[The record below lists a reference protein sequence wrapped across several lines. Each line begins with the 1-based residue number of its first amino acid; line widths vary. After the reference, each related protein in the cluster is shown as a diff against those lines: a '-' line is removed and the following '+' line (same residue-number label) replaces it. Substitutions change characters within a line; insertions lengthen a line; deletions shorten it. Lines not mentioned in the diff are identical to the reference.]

1 MSCQGVSVRVID
13 IVFDVAFFVAGMALA
28 AFVLWRQP
36 KWDPVNVTRSNFTL
50 RVPSVVLLVL
60 FGFTIASIG
69 AGFRYQRF
77 VDARSDLATK
87 ARITEAERDKEKL
100 KADTAR
106 EFAEVLRSRA
116 FELVV
121 ELSMPEN
128 MSRRLSSSDK
138 RVRDQVVLQGLVR
151 KPADPIPKI
160 REVSVG
166 EISHNIVSVRIG
178 DLTAGDRVNFAVQDG
193 AEQWV
198 SEIFSVP
205 TTPRLDMKREQ

>member
-1 MSCQGVSVRVID
+1 MID
-13 IVFDVAFFVAGMALA
+13 IVFDVAFFVAGVALA
-28 AFVLWRQP
+28 AFVLWWQP
-36 KWDPVNVTRSNFTL
+36 KWDPVNVTRNNFTL

-60 FGFTIASIG
+60 FGFAIASIG
-69 AGFRYQRF
+69 AWFRYQRF
-77 VDARSDLATK
+77 IEARTDLSNQ
-87 ARITEAERDKEKL
+87 ARIAEADRDREKF
-100 KADTAR
+100 KADM
-106 EFAEVLRSRA
+106 AEQIADVMRSRA

-128 MSRRLSSSDK
+128 VSRKLSSPDK
-138 RVRDQVVLQGLVR
+138 RIRDQVTLQGLVR

-193 AEQWV
+193 ADRWV
-198 SEIFSVP
+198 SEIFAVP
-205 TTPRLDMKREQ
+205 TTPRLEMRKEQ